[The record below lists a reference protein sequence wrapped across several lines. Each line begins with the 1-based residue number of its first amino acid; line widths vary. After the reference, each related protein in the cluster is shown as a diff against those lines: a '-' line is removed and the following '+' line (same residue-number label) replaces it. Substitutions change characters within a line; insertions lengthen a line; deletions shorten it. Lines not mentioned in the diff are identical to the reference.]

1 MLNQQLGILTP
12 DPEEPNQPKSLT
24 PPPTNFN
31 NTPQS
36 SARQVSPLR
45 VATRIVPVN
54 CMQKPVAVSH
64 SGQQTPSPEPLFSPV
79 WGASA
84 QRQILITS
92 ARGTPT
98 PPPRLSVPSPF
109 GTTLPAPT
117 PVRMTSGRP
126 VSRSPMRGTRQT
138 SVPPVSPG
146 LVGLGPMTAMTGSI
160 SSSRSDYQAN
170 GAPPPVIASYQ
181 PPERRSTPSPGSSA
195 MLPISPAATSMR
207 WQLDRDPVVLSTES
221 GVMRLSSTQNPATF
235 AAGYATPPVGQL
247 DSPLTSSVLSPMQ
260 TTPDGPATQLGDA
273 DYVSPP
279 RLVTR
284 LG

>member
-36 SARQVSPLR
+36 SARQISPLR
-45 VATRIVPVN
+45 AGTMTVN
-54 CMQKPVAVSH
+54 FMQNPAAASPY
-64 SGQQTPSPEPLFSPV
+64 GQQPLSPGPQFSPV

-92 ARGTPT
+92 ARATPT
-98 PPPRLSVPSPF
+98 PPPWNSAPSPF
-109 GTTLPAPT
+109 RTTLPAPT

-126 VSRSPMRGTRQT
+126 VSRSPMRDTRPT

-146 LVGLGPMTAMTGSI
+146 LVGLGPMNAMTGSI
-160 SSSRSDYQAN
+160 SSRSDYQAN
-170 GAPPPVIASYQ
+170 GASPPLTASYQ
-181 PPERRSTPSPGSSA
+181 PPERRSTPSPGRSA

-221 GVMRLSSTQNPATF
+221 GVMRLSSTRNPATF
-235 AAGYATPPVGQL
+235 AAGYATPPAGQS
-247 DSPLTSSVLSPMQ
+247 DSPLTSSVLSQ
-260 TTPDGPATQLGDA
+260 LQHGRDGPAARLGDT
-273 DYVSPP
+273 DYVSPHG
-279 RLVTR
+279 LVSR